1 MAFVA
6 GWKKHEL
13 MERYAC
19 LASILEECQTLE
31 SALELDARHALDLA
45 ADDLRAHI
53 LTCRI
58 CRLQA
63 N

>member
-6 GWKKHEL
+6 CLKKHEL

-19 LASILEECQTLE
+19 LASIWEERQTLE

-53 LTCRI
+53 LTCWI

>member
-1 MAFVA
+1 
-6 GWKKHEL
+6 
-13 MERYAC
+13 MERYVC
-19 LASILEECQTLE
+19 LASILEERQTLE
-31 SALELDARHALDLA
+31 SALELDVRLALNLA
-45 ADDLRAHI
+45 ADDLLAHI